1 MSASIMCYGE
11 KVNIEGP
18 AKLLRKFRIEPWK
31 LWKLCLE
38 AKKEKGFEKES
49 SKMEQYFYSVILFW
63 FHLLTFPLKHEFQT
77 KLSK

>member
-49 SKMEQYFYSVILFW
+49 SKMEQYF
-63 FHLLTFPLKHEFQT
+63 
-77 KLSK
+77 